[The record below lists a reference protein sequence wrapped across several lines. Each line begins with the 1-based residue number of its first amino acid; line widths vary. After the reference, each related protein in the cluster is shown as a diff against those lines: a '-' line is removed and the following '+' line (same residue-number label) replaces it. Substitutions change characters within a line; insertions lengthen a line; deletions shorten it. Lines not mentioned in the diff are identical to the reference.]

1 LPDALVAVHRA
12 ELQPLC
18 VADLER
24 RGGDLVHDGPVQP
37 GGANVPETPAT
48 PDEQTPTTTS
58 PIADDD
64 FDRDGLTN
72 AEEQQ
77 LGTDPYS
84 TDTDNDD
91 LYDHNEVSVWHT
103 DPLNA
108 DSDGDSYLDGAEVS
122 NGFNP
127 RGEGKL
133 LELPT
138 STTPEPAG
146 T

>member
-1 LPDALVAVHRA
+1 VWLGIAVAALVVGI
-12 ELQPLC
+12 
-18 VADLER
+18 
-24 RGGDLVHDGPVQP
+24 GGWFAYQQWYKPAAVQP

-84 TDTDNDD
+84 ADTDGDG
-91 LYDHNEVSVWHT
+91 LYDRDEVSVWHT